1 MACDCGESQS
11 VSGRHQNTTPLPVP
25 AVLPPDVPAGQP
37 DHGVEACV
45 DVFHKADAGE
55 AVVYFDFF
63 VVFLEV
69 VITDCFKAYDEI
81 AEADL
86 CEFFYEVFVFQN
98 KIASSILRCFSS
110 GGSPPTPI

>member
-1 MACDCGESQS
+1 MNA
-11 VSGRHQNTTPLPVP
+11 
-25 AVLPPDVPAGQP
+25 
-37 DHGVEACV
+37 
-45 DVFHKADAGE
+45 FHKADAGE

-63 VVFLEV
+63 VIFLKV

-98 KIASSILRCFSS
+98 KIASSIANEIFVDFKFADRGDKL
-110 GGSPPTPI
+110 